1 MPYCPN
7 CGTKNSDTARFCEAC
22 GTPLGTAAQAQ
33 PQPPA
38 SAPASG
44 PTVAGK
50 AESLSKSFGSAKDLI
65 IVAVAIYA
73 FATPLGFLVGGPIG
87 FIAGLLALLVVYAL
101 AAEPIRKGN
110 VAQAKTGT
118 MIVLGLSILYVVINV
133 ALGGIPGAVLNGIA
147 ALALGAAYMQLK
159 P

>member
-1 MPYCPN
+1 
-7 CGTKNSDTARFCEAC
+7 
-22 GTPLGTAAQAQ
+22 
-33 PQPPA
+33 
-38 SAPASG
+38 
-44 PTVAGK
+44 VAGK

-118 MIVLGLSILYVVINV
+118 MIALGLSILYVVINV